1 MGQTSPT
8 IRGNT
13 LFYSMHGEKHTLVV
27 GTQDWYTWLAESTIF
42 TFEDPHGTF
51 TARKE
56 RSGSQRGGWYWKAY
70 RRHNGTLQRVYL
82 GKAEDITLEQLQRAA
97 ARLFQ
102 QTDASRADARES
114 PDAPTLR
121 DDPLTID
128 AAHDGNFSTHMHH
141 QFFLETKLH
150 IPYTHTPLVPRPRL
164 LERLHEGASRKL
176 TLLTAPAGFGKTAL
190 LSSWLHHME
199 RPTAWVSLDERDN
212 DVVRFLT
219 YVITALENAHVPVG
233 DSTLTLLQSPQS
245 PPLELI
251 LTTLLYEVAA
261 TPSPLMLVLDD
272 YHVITSQEVHDVLL
286 FLFDHLPLPMHCVV
300 ASRSDLP
307 LPLSRWRVHG
317 LLTEIRTEDLRF
329 TSEETSL
336 FLREVMGVA
345 LSNDEIGVFETRTE
359 GWVAGLQLA
368 ALSLQGRTDSTRF
381 LQEFAGT
388 NRYIADYLVEEVLEQ
403 LPIDVQHFLL
413 CTAVLDR
420 LSGPLCD
427 AVLDDGHV
435 RDLPRVSGQSMLERV
450 DREHLFLVPLDDERR
465 WYRYHHLFL
474 SFLRG
479 RLQQLHAEWIRPLHH
494 RASMWYAKNTLQDEA
509 IGHALAGNE
518 WEWAASLLEQ
528 VTPILLTHGELTTL
542 LPWFQALPEEIVRS
556 RPRRNILY
564 AWVLVFSGH
573 GDAALSRLRDAE
585 QVLKRVTVD
594 ELAVARENAEEDMQ
608 DLQGEV
614 DAIGAMVALTRGD
627 ITHTI
632 SLACHALE
640 RLSEMNLVTRC
651 IAALTLGSAY
661 RLSGDVVAASQAFAE
676 AATFGQATGNILVT
690 LLASQYMAQLQKEQ
704 GHLHKAAETYKKS
717 LHYALEGKGRQLPAA
732 GLLSIGLSEIL
743 FEWNELDAASSLLMN
758 GLEIGAL
765 SHATEVLLA
774 GSLALARLKHA
785 QGDRPGIL
793 DALKSVEGL
802 LPQVTQPALLSETRA
817 RLVHLHLM
825 QNDTASAIRWVQE
838 YGVKST
844 NELHA
849 LGSIECLTLA
859 QVHFV
864 QGQLD
869 EALSVLDWLHQRETH
884 TRSLERTLAVL
895 LLRAV
900 ILQARGST
908 SEALLVLKH
917 ALGVAEPEGYIR
929 AFVES
934 GMPMAHLL
942 RRAAA
947 QGIFPQYIH
956 RLLAAFG
963 TPSGEVAVP
972 DNDLKAV
979 TQPLLELLHERE
991 HEVLRLIA
999 LGMSNQEIAHTLVI
1013 SLGTVK
1019 THINNIFRKLDVHT
1033 RTHALARARE
1043 LHLLP
1048 L

>member
-8 IRGNT
+8 IRGDI
-13 LFYSMHGEKHTLVV
+13 LFYLRQGDIHTLVV
-27 GTQDWYTWLAESTIF
+27 GTQDWYAWLAESSIF
-42 TFEDPHGTF
+42 AFEDPHGTF

-56 RSGSQRGGWYWKAY
+56 RSGNQRGGWYWKAY

-97 ARLFQ
+97 ARLSQ
-102 QTDASRADARES
+102 QTSVSRADAGES

-121 DDPLTID
+121 DEPPTID
-128 AAHDGNFSTHMHH
+128 AAHDGNFSTHIHH

-150 IPYTHTPLVPRPRL
+150 IPYTNTPFVPRPRL
-164 LERLHEGASRKL
+164 LERLHEGTSRKL
-176 TLLTAPAGFGKTAL
+176 TLLTAPSGFGKTAL
-190 LSSWLHHME
+190 LSSWLHHVE

-219 YVITALENAHVPVG
+219 YVIAALENAHVPVG

-251 LTTLLYEVAA
+251 LTTLLYEIAA
-261 TPSPLMLVLDD
+261 APSPLTLVLDD

-286 FLFDHLPLPMHCVV
+286 FLFEHLPLHMHCVV

-317 LLTEIRTEDLRF
+317 LLTEIHTEDLRF
-329 TSEETSL
+329 TSEETAI

-345 LSNDEIGVFETRTE
+345 LSNDEIGILETRTE

-381 LQEFAGT
+381 LQEFTGT

-403 LPIDVQHFLL
+403 LPMDVQHFLL
-413 CTAVLDR
+413 CTAMLDR

-435 RDLPRVSGQSMLERV
+435 RDIPRVSGQSMLERV

-479 RLQQLHAEWIRPLHH
+479 RLHQLHADWIRPLHH
-494 RASMWYAKNTLQDEA
+494 RASMWYAKNTMQDEA
-509 IGHALAGNE
+509 IGHALAGND
-518 WEWAASLLEQ
+518 WEWAVSLLEQ
-528 VTPILLTHGELTTL
+528 VAPVLLTRGELTTL
-542 LPWFQALPEEIVRS
+542 LPWFEALPEEIVRV
-556 RPRRNILY
+556 RPQCIILY
-564 AWVLVFSGH
+564 TWVLVFSGH
-573 GDAALSRLRDAE
+573 VDDALLRLQDA
-585 QVLKRVTVD
+585 QQTLNMLAVD
-594 ELAVARENAEEDMQ
+594 ENVRESVEDDVQ

-632 SLACHALE
+632 SLACQALE
-640 RLSEMNLVTRC
+640 HLSERNLVTRC

-661 RLSGDVVAASQAFAE
+661 RLSGDVMAASRAFAE

-704 GHLHKAAETYKKS
+704 GLLHKAAETYKKS

-758 GLEIGAL
+758 GLELGAL

-785 QGDRPGIL
+785 QGDKPGVL

-802 LPQVTQPALLSETRA
+802 LPQVTRPALLSETRA

-838 YGVKST
+838 YSVKST
-844 NELHA
+844 DELHA

-859 QVHFV
+859 RVRFV

-884 TRSLERTLAVL
+884 ARSLERILAIL
-895 LLRAV
+895 LLRVV

-908 SEALLVLKH
+908 SEALVVLKQ

-963 TPSGEVAVP
+963 TPSGETAVS
-972 DNDLKAV
+972 DNDQKAV
-979 TQPLLELLHERE
+979 AQPLLELLHERE

-1043 LHLLP
+1043 LHLL
-1048 L
+1048 LL